1 VNWQITPDVMPASQQ
16 FILGGRQT
24 LRGYRQ
30 NLRSADNGVS
40 LSVEDQITLKR
51 NAAGESMVQL
61 IPFVDL
67 GKVWNDRD
75 NPTPLP
81 KESFLAAVGLGMNWK
96 PVPNLNFRL
105 DYGLPLVKTNDRGS
119 NVQDASLYFSASYR
133 F

>member
-1 VNWQITPDVMPASQQ
+1 
-16 FILGGRQT
+16 
-24 LRGYRQ
+24 
-30 NLRSADNGVS
+30 
-40 LSVEDQITLKR
+40 
-51 NAAGESMVQL
+51 MVQL